1 MENLKLP
8 ELIEKVLE
16 KLEELDYSVHTLQG
30 HRCVYRYLAEY
41 AAAIP
46 TDVFTEDLGVEFLE
60 KCSSFRHKRGE
71 KYVCSLKSR
80 GEVAATAIRKLG
92 EYQKFGTFSRRPH
105 SMRLEEWAMDDCQ
118 VMLAYDHSREP
129 IDSGKTPMSERLKRL
144 RHFYLYLETLGLRSV
159 KYATPKTIS
168 DYLKTEAGY
177 SKVTI
182 KHLHKSLRQYFR
194 FLHQYGYLAYDYS
207 GYIPR
212 TTAVENANVPM
223 IWSSEDVERL
233 LASIDLESPVGK
245 RNYAVF
251 LLIAELGI
259 RACDISH
266 LRLSDIDWEK
276 KEIHFA
282 QEKTGVLNIVP
293 LTDRAGW
300 AVIDY
305 IRYARPKTALPYV
318 FITCNAPY
326 TGFGKT
332 TAVEALKRQM
342 QIAGIKPNHPAAKT
356 GTHSLRHSLA
366 RKLLDKDVPLEDIA
380 DIMGHTEVVSSSP
393 YLKVDVEGLRSCA
406 LSLKEVADYV

>member
-60 KCSSFRHKRGE
+60 KCSSFRYKRGE

-92 EYQKFGTFSRRPH
+92 EYQKFGTFSRRPR

-144 RHFYLYLETLGLRSV
+144 RHFYLYLETLGFRSV

-207 GYIPR
+207 SYIPR

-282 QEKTGVLNIVP
+282 QEKTGILNIVP